1 MTESNFEFI
10 YKDAYGY
17 QLRAT
22 IQTYNETTQL
32 WEVANISGFTTRE
45 FKIEKPDR
53 TDVIVPADFET
64 DGTDGI
70 LIYILPLDSTLFDQV
85 GWYQMQ
91 VILSNATQHFPTS
104 KVGFTVDDPL

>member
-1 MTESNFEFI
+1 MIESNFEYI
-10 YKDAYGY
+10 YKGAYGY

-32 WEVANISGFTTRE
+32 WEAADISGFTTRE
-45 FKIEKPDR
+45 FKIEKPDG
-53 TDVIVPADFET
+53 VSVVVPADFET
-64 DGTDGI
+64 GGIDGVI
-70 LIYILPLDSTLFDQV
+70 IYILPADSTLFNQV

-91 VILSNATQHFPTS
+91 AILSNASQYFPTS